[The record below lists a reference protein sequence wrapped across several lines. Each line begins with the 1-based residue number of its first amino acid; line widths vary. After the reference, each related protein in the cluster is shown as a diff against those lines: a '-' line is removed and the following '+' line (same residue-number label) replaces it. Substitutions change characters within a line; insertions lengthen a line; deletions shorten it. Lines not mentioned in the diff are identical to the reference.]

1 MPLAS
6 QRGKKK
12 TNALQ
17 PAKGMTD
24 EKGQRLL
31 PLASQRGKKK
41 TNALQPAKGMT
52 DENIAFGES
61 EGKKKTN
68 ALQLTK
74 GMTEEKKKKNARA
87 ADARAFHR
95 GIALV

>member
-1 MPLAS
+1 M
-6 QRGKKK
+6 
-12 TNALQ
+12 Q

-52 DENIAFGES
+52 DENIAFGEP
-61 EGKKKTN
+61 EGKKKASGSQRTE
-68 ALQLTK
+68 
-74 GMTEEKKKKNARA
+74 GMTEEKKKEERP
-87 ADARAFHR
+87 RC
-95 GIALV
+95 GCTGVP

>member
-1 MPLAS
+1 M
-6 QRGKKK
+6 
-12 TNALQ
+12 
-17 PAKGMTD
+17 
-24 EKGQRLL
+24 

-52 DENIAFGES
+52 DENIAFGEP
-61 EGKKKTN
+61 EGKKKAN
-68 ALQLTK
+68 ALQPAK
-74 GMTEEKKKKNARA
+74 GMTDENIAFGEPEGEEENQRFAAGQRHDRRKKKNARA